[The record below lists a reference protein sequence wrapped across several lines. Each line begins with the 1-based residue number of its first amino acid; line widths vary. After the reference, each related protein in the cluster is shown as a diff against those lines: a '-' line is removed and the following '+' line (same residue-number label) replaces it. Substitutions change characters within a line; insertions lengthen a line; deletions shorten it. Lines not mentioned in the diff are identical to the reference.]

1 MSSLPS
7 TVTASMGPK
16 IPLLLAKNDCG
27 CFLLSGKKFE
37 YGILLLDITY
47 DKDET
52 MGTFMMQDK
61 RVATYGLRQ
70 VESARSKLT
79 KGLKTSEIKS
89 MFTLGNWQKKLEMY
103 VCDALAI
110 PGQLDAMISAS
121 RLEFS
126 QKTKPG
132 RPRVAPRNPYPV
144 KKTKVA
150 TKTKEFRVPNLTR
163 TRTGW
168 CEGVVIEYNPNHP
181 HPYRIEWKNEPKVYE
196 NCNLHEMILLTHH
209 YKECDK
215 RRLLDIDCV
224 GKEILWLRPI
234 PNQPRGGD
242 LVCGTVMFFDEAL
255 EKYKLLYRDGRDEW
269 VSGEKIDDNL
279 EHEEGYNLQ
288 DKIGPVKEPWHR
300 DAQRKI
306 NTYGE
311 YCVKYVGTLKWASS
325 PTQIPKK
332 PSQLSQL
339 VKAVEAN
346 VSPPSNIPLPI
357 VKAVTNIVMG
367 RLTATSSKDPSP
379 IIATGLT
386 MNTPESLLNVA
397 PLGQATHTGL
407 SEPSSIMTESPSTSI
422 TAGTTNTQP
431 EPLKILK
438 DPLVMDT
445 VTSLLKPASTVTE
458 SSSICVTAL
467 TSINDPDKGS
477 SALHQQLLAAKLKL
491 NVALLHKKLAK
502 AKQQQE
508 AKAKQQREA
517 KVQQLNMVLA
527 GNKVETLH
535 PTCVD
540 AVVVDSSS
548 MSVSKDADAA
558 VAPLEIKDVMST
570 DEGLQ
575 GAQNVSSTVEGAS
588 SLCNTFT
595 EDNKADVN
603 AGVVDSSLMS
613 LSTNANAAVGT
624 LEINVVMSTDE
635 GLQVAPNVSSKVEG
649 AGSLCNTCTK
659 DNKANVTATVES
671 LPTDIFS
678 GEQEV
683 NNCANS

>member
-1 MSSLPS
+1 
-7 TVTASMGPK
+7 
-16 IPLLLAKNDCG
+16 
-27 CFLLSGKKFE
+27 
-37 YGILLLDITY
+37 
-47 DKDET
+47 
-52 MGTFMMQDK
+52 
-61 RVATYGLRQ
+61 
-70 VESARSKLT
+70 
-79 KGLKTSEIKS
+79 
-89 MFTLGNWQKKLEMY
+89 
-103 VCDALAI
+103 
-110 PGQLDAMISAS
+110 
-121 RLEFS
+121 
-126 QKTKPG
+126 
-132 RPRVAPRNPYPV
+132 
-144 KKTKVA
+144 
-150 TKTKEFRVPNLTR
+150 
-163 TRTGW
+163 
-168 CEGVVIEYNPNHP
+168 
-181 HPYRIEWKNEPKVYE
+181 
-196 NCNLHEMILLTHH
+196 
-209 YKECDK
+209 
-215 RRLLDIDCV
+215 
-224 GKEILWLRPI
+224 
-234 PNQPRGGD
+234 
-242 LVCGTVMFFDEAL
+242 
-255 EKYKLLYRDGRDEW
+255 
-269 VSGEKIDDNL
+269 
-279 EHEEGYNLQ
+279 
-288 DKIGPVKEPWHR
+288 
-300 DAQRKI
+300 
-306 NTYGE
+306 
-311 YCVKYVGTLKWASS
+311 
-325 PTQIPKK
+325 
-332 PSQLSQL
+332 
-339 VKAVEAN
+339 
-346 VSPPSNIPLPI
+346 
-357 VKAVTNIVMG
+357 
-367 RLTATSSKDPSP
+367 
-379 IIATGLT
+379 
-386 MNTPESLLNVA
+386 
-397 PLGQATHTGL
+397 
-407 SEPSSIMTESPSTSI
+407 
-422 TAGTTNTQP
+422 
-431 EPLKILK
+431 
-438 DPLVMDT
+438 MDT
-445 VTSLLKPASTVTE
+445 FTSLLKPASTVTE

-517 KVQQLNMVLA
+517 KVQQQNMVLA

>member
-1 MSSLPS
+1 M
-7 TVTASMGPK
+7 
-16 IPLLLAKNDCG
+16 PLLFAKNDCG
-27 CFLLSGKKFE
+27 CFLLSAKKFE

-70 VESARSKLT
+70 VQSARSKLT
-79 KGLKTSEIKS
+79 KGLKTSEIKT

-150 TKTKEFRVPNLTR
+150 TKTEEFRVPNLTR

-181 HPYRIEWKNEPKVYE
+181 HPYRIEWKNDPKVYE
-196 NCNLHEMILLTHH
+196 NCNLDEMNLLTHH

-311 YCVKYVGTLKWASS
+311 YCVKYVGTLKWGSS

-379 IIATGLT
+379 INATGLT
-386 MNTPESLLNVA
+386 LNTPESLLNVA
-397 PLGQATHTGL
+397 PLVQATHTGL

-517 KVQQLNMVLA
+517 KVQQQNMVLA

>member
-110 PGQLDAMISAS
+110 PGHLDAMISAS

-150 TKTKEFRVPNLTR
+150 TKTEEFRVPNLTR

-168 CEGVVIEYNPNHP
+168 CEGVVIEYNPNHL
-181 HPYRIEWKNEPKVYE
+181 HPYRIEWKNDPKVYE
-196 NCNLHEMILLTHH
+196 NCNLDEMNLLTHH

-311 YCVKYVGTLKWASS
+311 YCVKYVGTLKWGSS

-397 PLGQATHTGL
+397 PLVQATHTGL

-438 DPLVMDT
+438 DQ
-445 VTSLLKPASTVTE
+445 
-458 SSSICVTAL
+458 
-467 TSINDPDKGS
+467 GS

-491 NVALLHKKLAK
+491 NVALLHKKLAD
-502 AKQQQE
+502 AKQQQA
-508 AKAKQQREA
+508 AKAKLQREA
-517 KVQQLNMVLA
+517 KVQQQNMVLA

-535 PTCVD
+535 PTCVE

-548 MSVSKDADAA
+548 MSVSKNADAA

-613 LSTNANAAVGT
+613 LSTNANAPVGT
-624 LEINVVMSTDE
+624 LEINVIMSTDE

-683 NNCANS
+683 NNCAYS